1 MLPVVNFSLT
11 HINFKM
17 LNDENG
23 EIWWN
28 RIWKSTDRSINITH
42 CLVLLHIY
50 SQNFCSLL
58 KWISFY
64 NLSLPGEFTVFA
76 PTNQAFERL
85 PATTLS
91 YLSSNTQALADVL
104 KYHVV
109 SGTVMKSAASNEL
122 QVTSL
127 AGSKIRFNI
136 YPFNGMV
143 NWFLKNNCLQF

>member
-1 MLPVVNFSLT
+1 MTKTVKFDEIEFEIRRIKILILRTSTSTYTYIANIYAVYWNELVSQLVFS
-11 HINFKM
+11 
-17 LNDENG
+17 
-23 EIWWN
+23 
-28 RIWKSTDRSINITH
+28 
-42 CLVLLHIY
+42 
-50 SQNFCSLL
+50 
-58 KWISFY
+58 
-64 NLSLPGEFTVFA
+64 GEFTVFA